1 MLHLAQCEK
10 AVTISELMG
19 NSRQGGTVPMGS
31 KTPIG
36 VEIPGRARSELRF
49 LRYCLSTSFHLVFN
63 DLPAEKARFSEKF
76 GGHVHPIQEGNV
88 VSIQGAQFG
97 PNFVTIQPTGV
108 CACSI

>member
-1 MLHLAQCEK
+1 
-10 AVTISELMG
+10 
-19 NSRQGGTVPMGS
+19 MGS
-31 KTPIG
+31 KTPIAL
-36 VEIPGRARSELRF
+36 EMPERETLDLRF
-49 LRYCLSTSFHLVFN
+49 MPYCLSTSFHLVFN

>member
-1 MLHLAQCEK
+1 MRRLAQCEK

-19 NSRQGGTVPMGS
+19 YSRPGAGVPMGS

-36 VEIPGRARSELRF
+36 PGIPVRRRSGLRF
-49 LRYCLSTSFHLVFN
+49 IRYWLSTSFHLVFN
-63 DLPAEKARFSEKF
+63 DLQAEKARLREKF
-76 GGHVHPIQEGNV
+76 LGHAHPIQEGNV
-88 VSIQGAQFG
+88 ASIQGAQFG